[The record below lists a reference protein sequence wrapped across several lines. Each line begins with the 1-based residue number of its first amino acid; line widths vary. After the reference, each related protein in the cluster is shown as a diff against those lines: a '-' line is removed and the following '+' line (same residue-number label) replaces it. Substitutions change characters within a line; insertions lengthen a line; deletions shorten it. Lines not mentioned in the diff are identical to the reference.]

1 MTVDIHEIFPEEI
14 SDETAHCLVNFFMD
28 LALTLESH
36 YYGQIA
42 RYAKD
47 NQPPLITPGF
57 LKKSPPPDD
66 NPPDEPEP
74 DENDF

>member
-1 MTVDIHEIFPEEI
+1 MIVDINDIFPNEI

-28 LALTLESH
+28 MALALESH

-47 NQPPLITPGF
+47 NEPPFISPDF
-57 LKKSPPPDD
+57 LKKSPLLND
-66 NPPDEPEP
+66 NPPDELDP